1 MKYLSVVKRRTDQNF
16 AVEFVQVLR
25 EEKSMLIDWPRLH
38 LLNTW
43 LLVVTKELEIPVI
56 LAGIGCTIPITFY
69 LKNGTLP
76 EDYNA
81 SRRLKV
87 RASCIPRAMY

>member
-25 EEKSMLIDWPRLH
+25 EENSMLIDWPRLH

-43 LLVVTKELEIPVI
+43 LLFVTKEVI
-56 LAGIGCTIPITFY
+56 LEGIGCTIPITFY

>member
-38 LLNTW
+38 LLNT
-43 LLVVTKELEIPVI
+43 
-56 LAGIGCTIPITFY
+56 
-69 LKNGTLP
+69 
-76 EDYNA
+76 
-81 SRRLKV
+81 
-87 RASCIPRAMY
+87 

>member
-1 MKYLSVVKRRTDQNF
+1 MKYLSVVKRRTNQNF
-16 AVEFVQVLR
+16 AIEFVQVLR
-25 EEKSMLIDWPRLH
+25 EEKNMLIDWPRLH

-43 LLVVTKELEIPVI
+43 LLVVTKEVI

-76 EDYNA
+76 EDYNT

-87 RASCIPRAMY
+87 QASRVPGAMY

>member
-1 MKYLSVVKRRTDQNF
+1 MKYLSVVKRRTNQNF
-16 AVEFVQVLR
+16 AIEFVQVLR
-25 EEKSMLIDWPRLH
+25 EEKNMLIDWPKLH

-43 LLVVTKELEIPVI
+43 LLVVTKELEIQVI
-56 LAGIGCTIPITFY
+56 LASIGCTIPITFY
-69 LKNGTLP
+69 LKNGMLL

-87 RASCIPRAMY
+87 RASCIPGAMY

>member
-1 MKYLSVVKRRTDQNF
+1 MKYLSVVKRRTNQNF
-16 AVEFVQVLR
+16 AVEFVQIPR
-25 EEKSMLIDWPRLH
+25 EEKNMLIDWPRLH

-43 LLVVTKELEIPVI
+43 LLVVTKELEIQVI
-56 LAGIGCTIPITFY
+56 PAGIGCTIPITFY

-76 EDYNA
+76 EDYNT

-87 RASCIPRAMY
+87 QASRVPGAMY